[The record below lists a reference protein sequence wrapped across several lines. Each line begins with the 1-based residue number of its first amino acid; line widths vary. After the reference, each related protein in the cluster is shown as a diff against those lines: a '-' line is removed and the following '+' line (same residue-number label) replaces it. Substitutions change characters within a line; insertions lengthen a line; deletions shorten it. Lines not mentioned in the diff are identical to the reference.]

1 MAAPSSDWIFGFGSL
16 IHNPGF
22 EYSETLQ
29 PCYIRGYRR
38 VFHQGSTD
46 HRGMPEAPGRTVT
59 LEPAEGAVTWGAA
72 FKLAGDAQQRQATLE
87 YLEWRQEKQYDH
99 RALVDVHTAD
109 GAVALQALTFIA
121 TADTSRNPNYL
132 GPAPLEDIAH
142 QIATARGPSGP
153 NWEYLFR
160 LADAMRRFSVQDEEL
175 FALEAKVWERLERLH
190 GNSPLDPALAAALEQ
205 QRRRQQLRRRQDD
218 GSGNGSSGSSSAVD
232 QQSEGTAVSISS
244 RSAS

>member
-22 EYSETLQ
+22 DYSETLQ

-46 HRGMPEAPGRTVT
+46 HRGVPEAPGRTVT
-59 LEPAEGAVTWGAA
+59 LEPAKGAVTWGAA
-72 FKLAGDAQQRQATLE
+72 FKLAGDAQQRQTTLE
-87 YLEWRQEKQYDH
+87 YLEWREKQYDQ

-160 LADAMRRFSVQDEEL
+160 LADAMRQFSVQDEEL
-175 FALEAKVWERLERLH
+175 FELEVKVWERLQRLH
-190 GNSPLDPALAAALEQ
+190 GDSPADPALAAALVQ
-205 QRRRQQLRRRQDD
+205 QRQRQKLQG
-218 GSGNGSSGSSSAVD
+218 GSGTNGTGLAAE
-232 QQSEGTAVSISS
+232 QQSEGTAISVSSGS
-244 RSAS
+244 VP